1 MIKPL
6 YLLAAIACSAVIV
19 MALPSFNNVAYAESS
34 KAQEEKIINFVSKM
48 SNEGL
53 EFLGNDKLSE
63 AQKKKRFKALLD
75 SHFDIKTIAQFAL
88 GIHWRNISDS
98 EKKEY
103 VDLFE
108 NMVVNIYTRR
118 FGDYKG
124 QEIVVKTAS
133 KRGRRDFIVSSVIL
147 PPKGENGPEVNLDWR
162 VRNRNGSLKIIDI
175 SVEGTSMIITQRA
188 DFSAVIQKGNGDI
201 EFLLAELRKNE

>member
-1 MIKPL
+1 MVRPL
-6 YLLAAIACSAVIV
+6 YLLTALVCSAFVV
-19 MALPSFNNVAYAESS
+19 MAMPGIKNAAYADAAA
-34 KAQEEKIINFVSKM
+34 AQEEDVIKFVSKM
-48 SNEGL
+48 SNTGL
-53 EFLGNDKLSE
+53 EFLSNAKLSE

-88 GIHWRNISDS
+88 GHHWRDISDS

-108 NMVVNIYTRR
+108 KMVVNIYARR

-124 QEIVVKTAS
+124 QEILVKSAN
-133 KRGRRDFIVSSVIL
+133 KRGKRDFIVS
-147 PPKGENGPEVNLDWR
+147 
-162 VRNRNGSLKIIDI
+162 

-201 EFLLAELRKNE
+201 GFLLAEMRKNE

>member
-1 MIKPL
+1 MVKPL
-6 YLLAAIACSAVIV
+6 YLLAALACTALIV
-19 MALPSFNNVAYAESS
+19 MAVPSMKNAAYAAAPT
-34 KAQEEKIINFVSKM
+34 AQEEKIIAFVSDM
-48 SNEGL
+48 SNSGL
-53 EFLGNDKLSE
+53 EFLGNNKLSE
-63 AQKKKRFKALLD
+63 TQKKKRFKDLLD
-75 SHFDIKTIAQFAL
+75 THFDIKTIAQFAL
-88 GIHWRNISDS
+88 GIHWRNISDN

-108 NMVVNIYTRR
+108 NMVVNIYARR

-124 QEIVVKTAS
+124 QEIVVKTAN
-133 KRGRRDFIVSSVIL
+133 KRGKRDFIVSSTIL
-147 PPKGENGPEVNLDWR
+147 PPEGENGPEVSLDWR

-201 EFLLAELRKNE
+201 EFLLAELRKSE